1 MPDFLVSRLRGMGDD
16 RAEGRRGKRRPGLV
30 GRKGESVSATVW
42 DQEFFRRRAAGER
55 AADDAREPAAATPP
69 TPRHASI
76 AGLLLARAGDDNTA
90 LLFEDQRWS
99 WRELVAEAATRS
111 AFMQQLRPRER
122 PWHVGVLL
130 ENTPEYVFLIAGAA
144 LCGATVVGINPTRRG
159 AELAAD
165 IRGTDCAMIVT
176 DDAYGDL
183 LDGIDHGVAQI
194 LDASSPEYAG
204 LLAAGR
210 GAAAEATA
218 EGLDP
223 RSTLLLLFTS
233 GSTGAPKAVIC
244 STGRWAFISQVNPI
258 KFTCDDVAYNAMP
271 VFHGNALMSALG
283 PCLANGAA
291 FAMRR
296 RFSASGFLPD
306 IRRFGATFFN
316 YVGRS
321 LAYVL
326 AQPERPEESDNQL
339 RFGFGT
345 EASAR
350 DRAEFSR
357 RYACPLL
364 ESYGS
369 SEGTCYIIHTPD
381 TPDGALGVPQQGF
394 VVEIVNASGEACPPA
409 RFDASG
415 MMLNRD
421 QAIGEIVSR
430 GAGARFEGYYNNPGA
445 SQDRLRDGD
454 FWTGDLGYRDEAGF
468 YWFAGRTAD
477 WLRVDS
483 ENFAAAAVE
492 QILSR
497 FPGVTA
503 AAVYPLPDPVTGD
516 QVMAALELPG
526 SKFDPAAFASFLG
539 QQPDLG
545 TKWAPRLIRITTD
558 LPLTATHKV
567 SKPTLRRMLWN
578 GQDPVYE
585 RTGEGYVPMTA
596 DRKAALEAQYARHGR
611 DHLLRL

>member
-1 MPDFLVSRLRGMGDD
+1 MTG
-16 RAEGRRGKRRPGLV
+16 A
-30 GRKGESVSATVW
+30 VW
-42 DQEFFRRRAAGER
+42 DQEFFRRRATGEQ
-55 AADDAREPAAATPP
+55 AAAPAPVTPL
-69 TPRHASI
+69 TPEHATI

-99 WRELVAEAATRS
+99 WRELVREAAARS
-111 AFMQQLRPRER
+111 AMLQELRPAGR

-130 ENTPEYVFLIAGAA
+130 ENTPEYIFLIAGAA

-159 AELAAD
+159 AGLAAD
-165 IRGTDCAMIVT
+165 IRGTDCAVIVT
-176 DDAYGDL
+176 DQAYGEL
-183 LDGIDHGVAQI
+183 LDGLDHGAPRV
-194 LDASSPEYAG
+194 LDAGLGEYAD
-204 LLAAGR
+204 LLAAHR

-223 RSTLLLLFTS
+223 RSALLLLFTS

-244 STGRWAFISQVNPI
+244 STGRWAYICQVNPI
-258 KFTCDDVAYNAMP
+258 SFTPEDVAYNAMP
-271 VFHGNALMSALG
+271 IFHGNALMAALG
-283 PCLANGAA
+283 PCLANGSA

-321 LAYVL
+321 LDYIL
-326 AQPERPEESDNQL
+326 AQPERPEERDNRL

-357 RYACPLL
+357 RYGCPLL

-369 SEGTCYIIHTPD
+369 SEGTVYLICRPG

-394 VVEIVNASGEACPPA
+394 TVEIVSALGEVCPPA

-415 MMLNRD
+415 VLLNAEE
-421 QAIGEIVSR
+421 AIGEIVSR
-430 GAGARFEGYYNNPGA
+430 GAAARFEGYYNNPRA
-445 SQDRLRDGD
+445 SRDRLRDGD
-454 FWTGDLGYRDEAGF
+454 YWTGDLGYRDEDGF
-468 YWFAGRTAD
+468 FWFAGRTAD
-477 WLRVDS
+477 WLRVDA
-483 ENFAAAAVE
+483 ENFAAAPVE
-492 QILSR
+492 QILGR

-503 AAVYPLPDPVTGD
+503 AAVYAVPDPVTGD
-516 QVMAALELPG
+516 QVMAALEIPG
-526 SKFDPAAFASFLG
+526 GEFDPGAFGAFLG
-539 QQPDLG
+539 AQPDLG
-545 TKWAPRLIRITTD
+545 TKQSPRLIRITAS
-558 LPLTATHKV
+558 LPETATHKV
-567 SKPTLRRMLWN
+567 SKPTLRRLLWH
-578 GQDPVYE
+578 GEDPVYE
-585 RTGEGYVPMTA
+585 RDGESYVPMTA
-596 DRKAALEAQYARHGR
+596 DRKRALEAEYAGHGR

>member
-1 MPDFLVSRLRGMGDD
+1 M
-16 RAEGRRGKRRPGLV
+16 
-30 GRKGESVSATVW
+30 SATVW
-42 DQEFFRRRAAGER
+42 DQEFFRRRAAGDPE
-55 AADDAREPAAATPP
+55 AAQQPEPSLAAPIVPSCAT
-69 TPRHASI
+69 I
-76 AGLLLARAGDDNTA
+76 AELLLARAADDNTA

-99 WRELVAEAATRS
+99 WRELAREAATRS
-111 AFMQQLRPRER
+111 AVLQQLRPMDR

-165 IRGTDCAMIVT
+165 ISGTDCAVIVT
-176 DDAYGDL
+176 DDAYGGL
-183 LDGIDHGVAQI
+183 LNGIGHGVPQV
-194 LDASSPEYAG
+194 LDASGADYAR
-204 LLAAGR
+204 LLGEHREAPV
-210 GAAAEATA
+210 EATA
-218 EGLDP
+218 DGLDP

-244 STGRWAFISQVNPI
+244 STGRWAFICQVTPLR
-258 KFTCDDVAYNAMP
+258 FTAADVAYNAMP
-271 VFHGNALMSALG
+271 IFHGNALMSSLG

-326 AQPERPEESDNQL
+326 AQPARPEEADNKL

-357 RYACPLL
+357 RFGCPLL

-369 SEGTCYIIHTPD
+369 SEGTCYIIHSPD

-394 VVEIVNASGEACPPA
+394 VVDIVTDDGEVCPPA
-409 RFDASG
+409 RFDTRGAL
-415 MMLNRD
+415 LNPTE
-421 QAIGEIVSR
+421 AIGEIVSR
-430 GAGARFEGYYNNPGA
+430 GAAARFEGYYRNPA
-445 SQDRLRDGD
+445 ATEQRLRGGD
-454 FWTGDLGYRDEAGF
+454 FWTGDLGYRDDKGF
-468 YWFAGRTAD
+468 FWYAGRTAD

-483 ENFAAAAVE
+483 ENFAAAPVE
-492 QILSR
+492 RILAG

-503 AAVYPLPDPVTGD
+503 AAVYPVPDPVTGD
-516 QVMAALELPG
+516 QVMAALEVPHG
-526 SKFDPAAFASFLG
+526 HFDPGAFGAFLAE
-539 QQPDLG
+539 QSDLG
-545 TKWAPRLIRITTD
+545 TKWAPRLVLITAG
-558 LPLTATHKV
+558 LPLTGTHKI
-567 SKPTLRRMLWN
+567 SKPTLRRQLWH
-578 GQDPVYE
+578 GEGPVYE
-585 RTGEGYVPMTA
+585 HTDNGYVLMSP
-596 DRKAALEAQYARHGR
+596 DRKAALEGQYALHGR

>member
-1 MPDFLVSRLRGMGDD
+1 MSS
-16 RAEGRRGKRRPGLV
+16 E
-30 GRKGESVSATVW
+30 VW
-42 DQEFFRRRAAGER
+42 DQEFFRRRAAGEPDTGQPPER
-55 AADDAREPAAATPP
+55 AVAT
-69 TPRHASI
+69 SI
-76 AGLLLARAGDDNTA
+76 APACATIAELLLARAADDNTA

-99 WRELVAEAATRS
+99 WRELVQEAATRS
-111 AFMQQLRPRER
+111 AILQQLRLRGR

-159 AELAAD
+159 AVAAD
-165 IRGTDCAMIVT
+165 ISGTDCAVIVT
-176 DDAYGDL
+176 DDAYGGL
-183 LDGIDHGVAQI
+183 LDGIGHGVSQI
-194 LDASSPEYAG
+194 LDASGSEYAA
-204 LLAAGR
+204 LLAGHRDAPVQ
-210 GAAAEATA
+210 ATA

-244 STGRWAFISQVNPI
+244 STGRWAFICQVTPLQ
-258 KFTCDDVAYNAMP
+258 FTAADVAYNAMP
-271 VFHGNALMSALG
+271 IFHGNALMSSLG

-326 AQPERPEESDNQL
+326 AQPELPEEADNKL

-357 RYACPLL
+357 RYGCPLL

-394 VVEIVNASGEACPPA
+394 VVDIVTAGGEVCPPA

-415 MMLNRD
+415 AMLNPEE
-421 QAIGEIVSR
+421 AIGEIVSR
-430 GAGARFEGYYNNPGA
+430 GAAARFEGYYKNPAATG
-445 SQDRLRDGD
+445 QRLRDGD
-454 FWTGDLGYRDEAGF
+454 FWTGDLGYRDETGF
-468 YWFAGRTAD
+468 LWFAGRTAD

-483 ENFAAAAVE
+483 ENFAAAPVE
-492 QILSR
+492 RILSL
-497 FPGVTA
+497 FPGVSA
-503 AAVYPLPDPVTGD
+503 AAVYPVPDPVTGD
-516 QVMAALELPG
+516 QVMAALEVPLG
-526 SKFDPAAFASFLG
+526 YFDPGAFGAFLAE
-539 QQPDLG
+539 QSDLG
-545 TKWAPRLIRITTD
+545 TKWAPRLVRITAR
-558 LPLTATHKV
+558 LPLTATHKI
-567 SKPTLRRMLWN
+567 SKPTLRRLLWS
-578 GQDPVYE
+578 GEDPVYE
-585 RTGEGYVPMTA
+585 RTDDGYVLMSA
-596 DRKAALEAQYARHGR
+596 DRKAALEAEYAVHGR

>member
-1 MPDFLVSRLRGMGDD
+1 M
-16 RAEGRRGKRRPGLV
+16 
-30 GRKGESVSATVW
+30 SATVW
-42 DQEFFRRRAAGER
+42 DQEFFRRRAAGEP
-55 AADDAREPAAATPP
+55 AAGNAREPAAAAHPAP
-69 TPRHASI
+69 AHSSI
-76 AGLLLARAGDDNTA
+76 AGLLLARAEDDNTA

-99 WRELVAEAATRS
+99 WRELLAEAGTRS
-111 AFMQQLRPRER
+111 ALMQQLRPRQR
-122 PWHVGVLL
+122 PWHIGVLL

-159 AELAAD
+159 TELAGD
-165 IRGTDCAMIVT
+165 IRGTDCAVIVT
-176 DDAYGDL
+176 DNAYGGL
-183 LDGIDHGVAQI
+183 LDGIDHGVARI
-194 LDASSPEYAG
+194 LDASSGEYAG
-204 LLAAGR
+204 LLAPCR
-210 GAAAEATA
+210 GAAPEATA

-233 GSTGAPKAVIC
+233 GSTGAPKPVIC
-244 STGRWAFISQVNPI
+244 STGRWAFICQVTPLR
-258 KFTCDDVAYNAMP
+258 FTSDDVAYNAMP
-271 VFHGNALMSALG
+271 VFHGNALMSSLG

-326 AQPERPEESDNQL
+326 AQPERAEESDNRL

-357 RYACPLL
+357 RFGCPLL

-394 VVEIVNASGEACPPA
+394 VVDVVNASGEACPPA

-415 MMLNRD
+415 VMVNRE
-421 QAIGEIVSR
+421 AAVGEIVSR
-430 GAGARFEGYYNNPGA
+430 GAAARFEGYYNNPQA
-445 SQDRLRDGD
+445 SRDRLRDGD
-454 FWTGDLGYRDEAGF
+454 FWTGDLGFRDENGF

-483 ENFAAAAVE
+483 ENFAAAPVE
-492 QILSR
+492 QILGR

-516 QVMAALELPG
+516 QVMAALEFPG
-526 SKFDPAAFASFLG
+526 GEFDPDAFASFLG

-545 TKWAPRLIRITTD
+545 TKWAPRLIRITAD

-585 RTGEGYVPMTA
+585 RSGEEYVPMTA
-596 DRKAALEAQYARHGR
+596 NRKAALDAEYRRHGR

>member
-1 MPDFLVSRLRGMGDD
+1 MN
-16 RAEGRRGKRRPGLV
+16 
-30 GRKGESVSATVW
+30 ATVW
-42 DQEFFRRRAAGER
+42 DREFFRRRAAGEQ
-55 AADDAREPAAATPP
+55 AAGHAPEPAAATPFAP
-69 TPRHASI
+69 GYATI
-76 AGLLLARAGDDNTA
+76 AELLLARAGDDNTA

-99 WRELVAEAATRS
+99 WRELVWEAATRS
-111 AFMQQLRPRER
+111 ALMRQLRPQER

-130 ENTPEYVFLIAGAA
+130 ENTPEYIFLIAGAA
-144 LCGATVVGINPTRRG
+144 LCGATVTGINPTRRG
-159 AELAAD
+159 AELAGD

-183 LDGIDHGVAQI
+183 LDGIGHGVPQI
-194 LDASSPEYAG
+194 LNASSPEYAE
-204 LLAAGR
+204 LLATHR
-210 GAAAEATA
+210 GAAVEATA

-244 STGRWAFISQVNPI
+244 STGRWAFICQVNPI
-258 KFTCDDVAYNAMP
+258 KFTPDDVAYNAMP
-271 VFHGNALMSALG
+271 IFHGNALMSALG

-345 EASAR
+345 EASAQ

-357 RYACPLL
+357 RYGCPLL

-369 SEGTCYIIHTPD
+369 SEGTCYIICTPG

-394 VVEIVNASGEACPPA
+394 TVEIVNALGKVCPSA
-409 RFDASG
+409 RLDAG
-415 MMLNRD
+415 GVMLNPEE
-421 QAIGEIVSR
+421 AIGEIVSR
-430 GAGARFEGYYNNPGA
+430 GAAARFEGYYNNPGA
-445 SQDRLRDGD
+445 SQGRLRDGD
-454 FWTGDLGYRDEAGF
+454 FWTGDLGYRDENGF

-483 ENFAAAAVE
+483 ENFAAAPVE
-492 QILSR
+492 RILSR

-503 AAVYPLPDPVTGD
+503 AAVYPVPDPVTGD
-516 QVMAALELPG
+516 QVMAALEFPDG
-526 SKFDPAAFASFLG
+526 EFDAGAFASFLG
-539 QQPDLG
+539 EQPDLG
-545 TKWAPRLIRITTD
+545 TKWAPRLVRVTTN
-558 LPLTATHKV
+558 LPMTATHKI
-567 SKPTLRRMLWN
+567 SKPALRRMLWN
-578 GQDPVYE
+578 GEDPVYE
-585 RTGEGYVPMTA
+585 RTGERYAPMTA
-596 DRKAALEAQYARHGR
+596 DRKDALEVEYARHGR
-611 DHLLRL
+611 YHLLRL

>member
-1 MPDFLVSRLRGMGDD
+1 MS
-16 RAEGRRGKRRPGLV
+16 
-30 GRKGESVSATVW
+30 SATVW
-42 DQEFFRRRAAGER
+42 DQEFFRRRAAGEP
-55 AADDAREPAAATPP
+55 AARDAQEPAAVAPP
-69 TPRHASI
+69 APAHSTI
-76 AGLLLARAGDDNTA
+76 AGLLLARAEDDNTA

-111 AFMQQLRPRER
+111 AFLQRLRPRER

-159 AELAAD
+159 AELAGD

-176 DDAYGDL
+176 DHAYGGL
-183 LDGIDHGVAQI
+183 LDGVDHGVAHI
-194 LDASSPEYAG
+194 LDVSSSEYAD
-204 LLAAGR
+204 LLATCS

-244 STGRWAFISQVNPI
+244 STGRWAFICQVTPLT
-258 KFTCDDVAYNAMP
+258 FTSADVAYNAMP
-271 VFHGNALMSALG
+271 VFHGNALMGSLG

-326 AQPERPEESDNQL
+326 AQPERPEESDNRL

-357 RYACPLL
+357 RYGCPLL

-381 TPDGALGVPQQGF
+381 TPEGALGVPQQGF
-394 VVEIVNASGEACPPA
+394 VVDIVNASGLACPPA

-415 MMLNRD
+415 VMLNRE
-421 QAIGEIVSR
+421 AAVGEIVSR
-430 GAGARFEGYYNNPGA
+430 GAAARFEGYYKNPGA

-454 FWTGDLGYRDEAGF
+454 FWTGDLGYRDEKGF

-483 ENFAAAAVE
+483 ENFAAAPVE
-492 QILSR
+492 QILGR

-503 AAVYPLPDPVTGD
+503 AAVYSLPDPVTGD
-516 QVMAALELPG
+516 QVMAALEFRDG
-526 SKFDPAAFASFLG
+526 EFDPDAFASFLG

-545 TKWAPRLIRITTD
+545 TKWAPRLIRIVTD

-567 SKPTLRRMLWN
+567 SKPILRRMLWN

-585 RTGEGYVPMTA
+585 RTGEGYVQMTA
-596 DRKAALEAQYARHGR
+596 NSKAALEAEYVRHGR
-611 DHLLRL
+611 DQLLL

>member
-1 MPDFLVSRLRGMGDD
+1 MS
-16 RAEGRRGKRRPGLV
+16 E
-30 GRKGESVSATVW
+30 TVW
-42 DQEFFRRRAAGER
+42 DQEFFRRRAAGEQ
-55 AADDAREPAAATPP
+55 AAGHAPEPAAATLLA
-69 TPRHASI
+69 PRHATI

-99 WRELVAEAATRS
+99 WRELVQEAATRS
-111 AFMQQLRPRER
+111 ALLQQLRPRER

-130 ENTPEYVFLIAGAA
+130 ENTPEYIFLIAGAA
-144 LCGATVVGINPTRRG
+144 LCGATVAGINPTRRG
-159 AELAAD
+159 TELAAD

-183 LDGIDHGVAQI
+183 LDGIGHGVPQI
-194 LDASSPEYAG
+194 LDASSPGYAS
-204 LLAAGR
+204 LLATHR
-210 GAAAEATA
+210 GAAIEATA

-223 RSTLLLLFTS
+223 RSALLLLFTS

-244 STGRWAFISQVNPI
+244 STGRWAFICQVNPI
-258 KFTCDDVAYNAMP
+258 RFTCDDVAYNAMP

-326 AQPERPEESDNQL
+326 ARPERPEESGNQL

-345 EASAR
+345 EASAK

-357 RYACPLL
+357 RYGCPLL

-369 SEGTCYIIHTPD
+369 SEGTCYIIAVPG

-394 VVEIVNASGEACPPA
+394 AVEIVNALGEVCLPA
-409 RFDASG
+409 RLDASG
-415 MMLNRD
+415 VLLNPEE
-421 QAIGEIVSR
+421 AIGEIVSR
-430 GAGARFEGYYNNPGA
+430 GAAARFEGYYNNPRA

-454 FWTGDLGYRDEAGF
+454 FWTGDLGYRDEKGF

-483 ENFAAAAVE
+483 ENFAAAPLE
-492 QILSR
+492 RILGC

-503 AAVYPLPDPVTGD
+503 AAVYPVPDPVTGD
-516 QVMAALELPG
+516 RVMAALEFPG
-526 SKFDPAAFASFLG
+526 GQFDPGAFGSFLRE
-539 QQPDLG
+539 QPDLG
-545 TKWAPRLIRITTD
+545 TKWAPRLVRVTAN
-558 LPLTATHKV
+558 LPMTATHKI

-578 GQDPVYE
+578 GEDPVYE
-585 RTGEGYVPMTA
+585 HTGQRYALMTA
-596 DRKAALEAQYARHGR
+596 DRKAALEAEYAQHRR

>member
-1 MPDFLVSRLRGMGDD
+1 MT
-16 RAEGRRGKRRPGLV
+16 
-30 GRKGESVSATVW
+30 ATVW
-42 DQEFFRRRAAGER
+42 DQEFFRRRLAGQQ
-55 AADDAREPAAATPP
+55 ATGDAQEPAAAAPLAAERAT
-69 TPRHASI
+69 I
-76 AGLLLARAGDDNTA
+76 AELLLARAGDDNTA

-99 WRELVAEAATRS
+99 WRELVQQAAIRS
-111 AFMQQLRPRER
+111 ALMPQLRPRER

-130 ENTPEYVFLIAGAA
+130 ENTPEYIFLIAGAA

-159 AELAAD
+159 TELAAD
-165 IRGTDCAMIVT
+165 IRGTDCAVIVT
-176 DDAYGDL
+176 DDAYADL
-183 LDGIDHGVAQI
+183 LDGVDHGSQI
-194 LDASSPEYAG
+194 LDSGSSEYAG
-204 LLAAGR
+204 LLAMHR
-210 GAAAEATA
+210 GAAVQATA

-244 STGRWAFISQVNPI
+244 STGRWAFICQVSPI
-258 KFTCDDVAYNAMP
+258 KFGCDDVAYNAMP
-271 VFHGNALMSALG
+271 IFHGNALMSALG

-306 IRRFGATFFN
+306 IRKFGATFFN

-321 LAYVL
+321 LAYVV

-345 EASAR
+345 EASTR

-357 RYACPLL
+357 RYGCPLL

-381 TPDGALGVPQQGF
+381 TPEGALGVPQQGF
-394 VVEIVNASGEACPPA
+394 VVEVVSGSGKACPPA
-409 RFDASG
+409 RFDAGG
-415 MMLNRD
+415 MMLNGEE
-421 QAIGEIVSR
+421 AIGEIVSR
-430 GAGARFEGYYNNPGA
+430 GAAARFEGYYNNPGA
-445 SQDRLRDGD
+445 SQERLRDGD

-468 YWFAGRTAD
+468 YWFAGRSAD

-483 ENFAAAAVE
+483 ENFAAAPVE
-492 QILSR
+492 KILSR

-503 AAVYPLPDPVTGD
+503 VAVYPVPDSVTGD

-526 SKFDPAAFASFLG
+526 GGFDPAAFESFLG
-539 QQPDLG
+539 DQPDLG
-545 TKWAPRLIRITTD
+545 TKWAPRLVRVTTE

-567 SKPTLRRMLWN
+567 SKPILRRMLWT
-578 GQDPVYE
+578 GGDPVYE
-585 RTGEGYVPMTA
+585 RLGEAYVLMTA
-596 DRKAALEAQYARHGR
+596 DRKGALEAEYVRHGR
-611 DHLLRL
+611 DHLIRL

>member
-1 MPDFLVSRLRGMGDD
+1 MG
-16 RAEGRRGKRRPGLV
+16 
-30 GRKGESVSATVW
+30 ATVW
-42 DQEFFRRRAAGER
+42 DQEFFRRRAAGEQP
-55 AADDAREPAAATPP
+55 ADHSREATTATPLAA
-69 TPRHASI
+69 RHETI
-76 AGLLLARAGDDNTA
+76 AGLLQARAGDDNTA

-99 WRELVAEAATRS
+99 WRELLAEAATRS
-111 AFMQQLRPRER
+111 AFLQEHRLRQR
-122 PWHVGVLL
+122 PWHIGVLL
-130 ENTPEYVFLIAGAA
+130 ENTPEYIFLIAGAA

-176 DDAYGDL
+176 DGAYSDL
-183 LDGIDHGVAQI
+183 LDGIGHGVPHI
-194 LDASSPEYAG
+194 LDASSSGYAG
-204 LLAAGR
+204 LLAPHR
-210 GAAAEATA
+210 GAPAGATA

-244 STGRWAFISQVNPI
+244 STGRWAFICQVNPI
-258 KFTCDDVAYNAMP
+258 KFTSDDVAYNAMP

-291 FAMRR
+291 FATRR
-296 RFSASGFLPD
+296 KFSASGFLPD
-306 IRRFGATFFN
+306 IRKFGATFFN

-326 AQPERPEESDNQL
+326 AQPERPEESDNEL

-345 EASAR
+345 EASAQ

-357 RYACPLL
+357 RYGCPLL

-369 SEGTCYIIHTPD
+369 SEGTCYIIHTPG

-394 VVEIVNASGEACPPA
+394 AVEIVNAAGEACPPA

-415 MMLNRD
+415 VILNRD
-421 QAIGEIVSR
+421 KAIGEIVSR
-430 GAGARFEGYYNNPGA
+430 GAAARFEGYYNNPSA
-445 SQDRLRDGD
+445 SQDRLRNGD
-454 FWTGDLGYRDEAGF
+454 FWTGDLGYRDENGF
-468 YWFAGRTAD
+468 YWFAGRTTD

-483 ENFAAAAVE
+483 ENFAAAPVE

-503 AAVYPLPDPVTGD
+503 AAVYPVPDPVTGD
-516 QVMAALELPG
+516 QVMAALEFPG
-526 SKFDPAAFASFLG
+526 GEFDPGAFASFLG
-539 QQPDLG
+539 EQPDLG
-545 TKWAPRLIRITTD
+545 TKWAPRLARITTH
-558 LPLTATHKV
+558 LPMTATHKV

-578 GQDPVYE
+578 GEDPVYE
-585 RTGEGYVPMTA
+585 RIREGYVLMTA
-596 DRKAALEAQYARHGR
+596 DRKGTLQAEYVRHGR
-611 DHLLRL
+611 DHLLQL